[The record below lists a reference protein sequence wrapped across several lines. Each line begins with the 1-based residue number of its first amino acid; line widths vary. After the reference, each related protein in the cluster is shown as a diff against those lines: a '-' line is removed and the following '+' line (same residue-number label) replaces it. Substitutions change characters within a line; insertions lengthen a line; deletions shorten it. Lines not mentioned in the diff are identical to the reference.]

1 MENKKCIGLVMAYT
15 GTSYGMNLQAFA
27 TQYVIERLG
36 YSTEIIPGQQSTS
49 SLKDVP
55 FDWGLLIYA
64 PKVLLKRFGDKKRP
78 KALYPVWDDLH
89 AENKK
94 KRIDA
99 ANDFRSRYLH
109 GIGPKMNFEE
119 LAKYSEKYD
128 AVLIGSDQCWL
139 PGFSFSRRS
148 SLSFVPDKIRRL
160 SYATSLGVSA
170 YPWYLRSSSR
180 KAWKRF
186 DCISVREEAGRRII
200 KDICGEDFPVEL
212 VVDPTYLIPYEEWLQ
227 LIPEKRMNEKKY
239 VLSFILG
246 NNKGQMLCAKRFAQ
260 AKGLEL
266 VSILSNES
274 STDIDTTYPDR
285 VVIGAS
291 PDEFVNYV
299 RGAEYIFTDSFHG
312 IAFSVINKKQFF
324 VYYRKRRETQ
334 AKYSRNSRID
344 NILRMWQIQHRLITD
359 YAIDWQSSD
368 SKEIDY
374 AKVDTLVEKMRNHSF
389 DYLHKALP

>member
-1 MENKKCIGLVMAYT
+1 MENIKCIGLVMAYT

-27 TQYVIERLG
+27 TQHVIEQMG
-36 YSTEIIPGQQSTS
+36 YSTEIIPTLESTS
-49 SLKDVP
+49 SLKNVP

-64 PKVLLKRFGDKKRP
+64 PKMLIKRLTESKRP
-78 KALYPVWDDLH
+78 KELYPVWDDLH
-89 AENKK
+89 AENKR
-94 KRIDA
+94 KRVEA
-99 ANDFRSRYLH
+99 AKGFRSRYLH
-109 GIGPKMNFEE
+109 SIGPKMSFDK

-148 SLSFVPDKIRRL
+148 SLSFVPDKVRRL

-180 KAWKRF
+180 KSWKRF
-186 DCISVREEAGRRII
+186 DFVSVREEAGRKII
-200 KDICGEDFPVEL
+200 KDICGENFPVEL
-212 VVDPTYLIPYEEWLQ
+212 VVDPTYLISYEEWLQ

-246 NNKGQMLCAKRFAQ
+246 NNKDQMMCAKRFAQ

-274 STDIDTTYPDR
+274 SADIDTTYPDR

-299 RGAEYIFTDSFHG
+299 RGAEIILTDSFHG
-312 IAFSVINKKQFF
+312 IAFSVINKKQLF

-344 NILRMWQIQHRLITD
+344 NILQLWQIRHRLITD
-359 YAIDWQSSD
+359 YTIDWQTSD
-368 SKEIDY
+368 IKEINY
-374 AKVDTLVEKMRNHSF
+374 AKVDALVEQMRNHSF
-389 DYLHKALP
+389 EYLHKALP

>member
-27 TQYVIERLG
+27 TQHVIEQIG
-36 YSTEIIPGQQSTS
+36 YSTEIIPAQKRSS

-64 PKVLLKRFGDKKRP
+64 PKVFLKRFGDKKSR
-78 KALYPVWDDLH
+78 KELYPVWDDLH
-89 AENKK
+89 EENKK

-109 GIGPKMNFEE
+109 NIGPKMNFEE
-119 LAKYSEKYD
+119 LTKYSEKYE
-128 AVLIGSDQCWL
+128 AVLIGSDQCWI
-139 PGFSFSRRS
+139 PGFSFARRL
-148 SLSFVPDKIRRL
+148 SLSFVPNKVRRL

-186 DCISVREEAGRRII
+186 DYISVREETGRKII
-200 KDICGEDFPVEL
+200 KDICGENFPVEL
-212 VVDPTYLIPYEEWLQ
+212 VVDPTYLISCEEWLQ

-246 NNKGQMLCAKRFAQ
+246 NNKEQMMCAKRFAQ

-274 STDIDTTYPDR
+274 SADIDTTYPDR
-285 VVIGAS
+285 VVVGAS

-324 VYYRKRRETQ
+324 AYYRKRRETQ

-344 NILRMWQIQHRLITD
+344 NILQLWQLQHRLITD
-359 YAIDWQSSD
+359 YAIDWQTSD
-368 SKEIDY
+368 IKEIDY
-374 AKVDTLVEKMRNHSF
+374 TKVDTLVEQMRNHSYE
-389 DYLHKALP
+389 YLHKALP

>member
-27 TQYVIERLG
+27 TQHVIEELG
-36 YSTEIIPGQQSTS
+36 YSTEIIPAFDSTS
-49 SLKDVP
+49 SLKNVP
-55 FDWGLLIYA
+55 FDWGLFIYA
-64 PKVLLKRFGDKKRP
+64 PKVLIKRYFQKDKTNV
-78 KALYPVWDDLH
+78 LYPVWDDLH
-89 AENKK
+89 EDNDK
-94 KRIDA
+94 KRIEA
-99 ANDFRSRYLH
+99 AKDFRSRFLH
-109 GIGPKMNFEE
+109 NIGPKMSFEK

-139 PGFSFSRRS
+139 PGFSFSRRT
-148 SLSFVPDKIRRL
+148 SLSFVPNKVRRL
-160 SYATSLGVSA
+160 SYSTSLGVSA

-186 DCISVREEAGRRII
+186 DFVSVREEAGRKII

-212 VVDPTYLIPYEEWLQ
+212 VIDPTYLISYEEWKQ

-246 NNKGQMLCAKRFAQ
+246 NNKEQMLCAKRFAQ

-285 VVIGAS
+285 VIVGAA

-299 RGAEYIFTDSFHG
+299 RGAEFIFTDSFHG

-324 VYYRKRRETQ
+324 AYYRNRGETQ

-344 NILRMWQIQHRLITD
+344 NIMEMWHIQHRLITD
-359 YAIDWQSSD
+359 YTIDWQTSD
-368 SKEIDY
+368 IKEIDY
-374 AKVDTLVEKMRNHSF
+374 AKVDTLIEQMRSHSF
-389 DYLHKALP
+389 EYLHKALP

>member
-27 TQYVIERLG
+27 TQHVIEQLG
-36 YSTEIIPGQQSTS
+36 YSTEIIPTLESAPSLKSTS
-49 SLKDVP
+49 
-55 FDWGLLIYA
+55 FDWGLLIYV
-64 PKVLLKRFGDKKRP
+64 PKMLIKRFTEKKRP
-78 KALYPVWDDLH
+78 KELYPVWDDLH

-94 KRIDA
+94 KRIEA
-99 ANDFRSRYLH
+99 AKEFRSRHLH
-109 GIGPKMNFEE
+109 GIGPKMNLDE
-119 LAKYSEKYD
+119 LVKCSEKYD

-139 PGFSFSRRS
+139 PGFSFGRRL
-148 SLSFVPDKIRRL
+148 SLSFVPDEVRRL

-170 YPWYLRSSSR
+170 YPWYVRNSSR

-186 DCISVREEAGRRII
+186 DYISVREESGRKII
-200 KDICGEDFPVEL
+200 KDICGEEFPVEL
-212 VVDPTYLIPYEEWLQ
+212 VVDPTYLISYEEWLQ
-227 LIPEKRMNEKKY
+227 LIPVKRMNEKKY

-246 NNKGQMLCAKRFAQ
+246 NNKEQMLCAKRFAQ

-274 STDIDTTYPDR
+274 SADIDTTYPDR
-285 VVIGAS
+285 VIVGAS
-291 PDEFVNYV
+291 PDEFVNYI

-324 VYYRKRRETQ
+324 TFYRKRSETQ

-344 NILRMWQIQHRLITD
+344 NILHMWDIHHRLITD
-359 YAIDWQSSD
+359 YTIDWQSSD
-368 SKEIDY
+368 IKEIDY
-374 AKVDTLVEKMRNHSF
+374 EKVDTLVEQMKKHSF
-389 DYLHKALP
+389 EYLHKALP

>member
-1 MENKKCIGLVMAYT
+1 M
-15 GTSYGMNLQAFA
+15 SY
-27 TQYVIERLG
+27 
-36 YSTEIIPGQQSTS
+36 S
-49 SLKDVP
+49 
-55 FDWGLLIYA
+55 
-64 PKVLLKRFGDKKRP
+64 
-78 KALYPVWDDLH
+78 
-89 AENKK
+89 
-94 KRIDA
+94 
-99 ANDFRSRYLH
+99 
-109 GIGPKMNFEE
+109 
-119 LAKYSEKYD
+119 
-128 AVLIGSDQCWL
+128 
-139 PGFSFSRRS
+139 
-148 SLSFVPDKIRRL
+148 
-160 SYATSLGVSA
+160 TSLGVSA

-186 DCISVREEAGRRII
+186 DFVSVREEAGLKII

-212 VVDPTYLIPYEEWLQ
+212 VIDPTYLISYEEWLQ

-246 NNKGQMLCAKRFAQ
+246 NNKEQMMCAKRFAQ

-274 STDIDTTYPDR
+274 SADIDTTYPDR

-324 VYYRKRRETQ
+324 SYYRKRRETQ

-344 NILRMWQIQHRLITD
+344 NILQLWQLQHRLITD
-359 YAIDWQSSD
+359 YTIDWQSSGI
-368 SKEIDY
+368 KEIDY
-374 AKVDTLVEKMRNHSF
+374 AKVDTLVGQMRNHSF
-389 DYLHKALP
+389 EYLHKALP

>member
-1 MENKKCIGLVMAYT
+1 MDNKKCIGLVMAYT

-27 TQYVIERLG
+27 TQYVIEHMG
-36 YSTEIIPGQQSTS
+36 YSTEIIPTLESTS
-49 SLKDVP
+49 SLKNVP

-64 PKVLLKRFGDKKRP
+64 PKILIKRLTESKRP
-78 KALYPVWDDLH
+78 KELYPVWDDLH
-89 AENKK
+89 AENKR
-94 KRIDA
+94 KRVEA
-99 ANDFRSRYLH
+99 AKDFRSRYLH
-109 GIGPKMNFEE
+109 SIGSKMSFEE
-119 LAKYSEKYD
+119 LTKYSEKYD

-139 PGFSFSRRS
+139 PGFSYSRRS
-148 SLSFVPDKIRRL
+148 SLSFVPDKVRRL

-186 DCISVREEAGRRII
+186 NFVSVREEAGRKII

-212 VVDPTYLIPYEEWLQ
+212 VVDPTYLISYEEWLQ
-227 LIPEKRMNEKKY
+227 LIPEKRMNEKY

-246 NNKGQMLCAKRFAQ
+246 NNKDQMMCAKRFAQ

-274 STDIDTTYPDR
+274 SADIDTTYPDR
-285 VVIGAS
+285 VVVGAS

-299 RGAEYIFTDSFHG
+299 RGAEFIFTDSFHG
-312 IAFSVINKKQFF
+312 IAFSVINKKQLF

-344 NILRMWQIQHRLITD
+344 NILQLWQIRHRLITD
-359 YAIDWQSSD
+359 YTIDWQTSD
-368 SKEIDY
+368 IKEINY
-374 AKVDTLVEKMRNHSF
+374 AKVDALVEQMRNHSF
-389 DYLHKALP
+389 EYLHKALP